1 MSTRTRIWLGG
12 IGLLTLGLLLHVAG
26 DGTAQEDFKG
36 PILKIA
42 GLIEK
47 GDTTGAKAMAKT
59 LAKKVEDMD
68 DVMGVFKPRT
78 KKGVGV
84 GAKPGA
90 IQPDGIE
97 LQLNKISRDAPSQ
110 NAANKDAAGFEKMS
124 YVIAAVAEVAMAK
137 LPKDDGKKKAKD
149 WLKWSKEMREAAPDL
164 ATAAKSKSPAE
175 IQKAAMKINNACNS
189 CHSVFK

>member
-1 MSTRTRIWLGG
+1 MGVLS
-12 IGLLTLGLLLHVAG
+12 LGLFLHLAG
-26 DGTAQEDFKG
+26 DGSAGDPEIKSG
-36 PILKIA
+36 IVKIA

-47 GDTTGAKAMAKT
+47 GDNSAATAQAKA
-59 LAKKVEDMD
+59 LAKKVEDID

-84 GAKPGA
+84 GKKPGA

-110 NAANKDAAGFEKMS
+110 ISANKDAEGFEQMA
-124 YVIAAVAEVAMAK
+124 YVIAAVADVAMVKA
-137 LPKDDGKKKAKD
+137 PKDEGKKKSKD
-149 WLKWSKEMREAAPDL
+149 WVKWAKEMRDAAPEL

-175 IQKAAMKINNACNS
+175 IQKAATKINNACNS